1 MFRASKLVTW
11 AAASLLL
18 VGCSVIASVARADGN
33 ARVEFP
39 ISVLFPNPCNSEN
52 VTLHGA
58 ADIMYH
64 TNATGAG
71 GAHYVVEVRFKGKGS
86 GNLGNDYVVS
96 LMANGQFD
104 APTSTVGTTL
114 HFQTTYHAEFISKG
128 SAPNF
133 SLEGT
138 IDVGVDNGVPTNIVI
153 VLPFANAVCKG

>member
-58 ADIMYH
+58 ADICTTRMRP
-64 TNATGAG
+64 AQA
-71 GAHYVVEVRFKGKGS
+71 VRIMSSRCASRARARGT
-86 GNLGNDYVVS
+86 L
-96 LMANGQFD
+96 
-104 APTSTVGTTL
+104 GTT
-114 HFQTTYHAEFISKG
+114 TS
-128 SAPNF
+128 
-133 SLEGT
+133 
-138 IDVGVDNGVPTNIVI
+138 
-153 VLPFANAVCKG
+153 